1 MADRFATVTHMESTP
16 LVGSPIRRN
25 LLARLAELL
34 NLSPSKAIFLPTCVE
49 VCARKTGWAEARF
62 IEEMFGNAELRSY
75 IAERIGYI
83 ASTAE
88 GQQEIAKWEAAQ

>member
-1 MADRFATVTHMESTP
+1 MVDTVTHMESTP
-16 LVGSPIRRN
+16 IVGSPVRRN
-25 LLARLAELL
+25 LLARLAERLS
-34 NLSPSKAIFLPTCVE
+34 LSPSKAIFLPTCIE
-49 VCARKTGWAEARF
+49 VCARKAGWAEVRF

-88 GQQEIAKWEAAQ
+88 GQQEIAKWEGTR